1 MCFVEILKYQ
11 ITILSSGLALTAT
24 ENATFVVILV
34 YVSCSSLPNFTCS
47 KLKAKGKSISKNNR
61 YLEGVK

>member
-11 ITILSSGLALTAT
+11 ITILSSGLTLTAT
-24 ENATFVVILV
+24 ENATFVVVLV
-34 YVSCSSLPNFTCS
+34 HVSCSSLPNFTCS
-47 KLKAKGKSISKNNR
+47 KLKAEGKSISKNNR